1 MGELLRTLPR
11 EIKKHLQIYFL
22 FVKNSMMAQ
31 MEYRFNFIGNLAME
45 SGYLLVKLSYV
56 VVVYRSGVAING
68 LSPDQMLLFIGTF
81 ITLTGVYAGMFMI
94 NNFGLRRKIKDG
106 DLDLILTKP
115 VSLMFM
121 ATLRQADVTIFSVD
135 VIAGGIAVAIA
146 WARLGIPVT
155 LLTLGG
161 YLGFLAL
168 SSVVAYCLFLLPQIL
183 SFWLMETS
191 SIAEIT
197 DSFWDFNN
205 MPMEIYN
212 RWIKQI
218 GVFVLP
224 IFVITN
230 FPPLFLLNKMPPVYS
245 AWALLLPIILLMI
258 VRMAWNKGM
267 GTYASASS

>member
-1 MGELLRTLPR
+1 MSELWR
-11 EIKKHLQIYFL
+11 EIKKHLVIYFL

-31 MEYRFNFIGNLAME
+31 MEYRFNFIGNMAME
-45 SGYLLVKLSYV
+45 GGYLLVKLSYV

-68 LSPDQMLLFIGTF
+68 LSPDEMLLFIGTF

-94 NNFGLRRKIKDG
+94 NNFRLRTKIKDG
-106 DLDLILTKP
+106 ELDLILTKP
-115 VSLMFM
+115 VSLMFI

-135 VIAGGIAVAIA
+135 VIAGGVTVIIA

-155 LLTLGG
+155 LFTLGG
-161 YLGFLAL
+161 YLGFLVI
-168 SSVVAYCLFLLPQIL
+168 SSTVAYSLFLLPQIL
-183 SFWLMETS
+183 SFWLMNTS

-197 DSFWDFNN
+197 DSFWDFNS

-212 RWIKQI
+212 QWIKQI

-230 FPPLFLLNKMPPVYS
+230 FPPLFLLNKMPPLYA
-245 AWALLLPIILLMI
+245 AWFLLLPVILLML
-258 VRMAWNKGM
+258 VRAAWMKGLS
-267 GTYASASS
+267 TYSSASS